1 MSGID
6 LDREINF
13 QAASMRY
20 FKKGEKHVTRFCEN
34 EVLIIMFSGIL
45 RFSENEEEYEV
56 HPGEYFI
63 QKKNC
68 YQAGEVASDKPK
80 YLYVHFDSE
89 WSDAPDALAYKGSFD
104 HGKLSELMEQMDA
117 ASHQGYLYCEQEY
130 LFLKLLLSL
139 RTSAQM
145 NTLAQKLAAFAGNNL
160 SNASFLSD
168 MCQEFHY
175 SKNYIERIFRK
186 EFGVTPVQYVNDAR
200 IKKAMHLLES
210 SSKPLDTIAKECGY
224 EDYPY
229 FYKRFVHKTGIP
241 PSRWR
246 KMIQKDPLNRR

>member
-1 MSGID
+1 MRGID
-6 LDREINF
+6 LNLPIRYKH
-13 QAASMRY
+13 ASFRY
-20 FKKGEKHVTRFCEN
+20 FEEQEHHVKRFCKDN
-34 EVLIIMFSGIL
+34 VLLLVFEGIL
-45 RFSENEEEYEV
+45 RFSEDGIQVEV
-56 HPGEYFI
+56 HAGEYYI

-68 YQAGEVASDKPK
+68 YQAGEVASDKPQ

-145 NTLAQKLAAFAGNNL
+145 NTLAQKLAAFAENNL
-160 SNASFLSD
+160 SNASFFSD

-246 KMIQKDPLNRR
+246 KMIQKDPLNRQ